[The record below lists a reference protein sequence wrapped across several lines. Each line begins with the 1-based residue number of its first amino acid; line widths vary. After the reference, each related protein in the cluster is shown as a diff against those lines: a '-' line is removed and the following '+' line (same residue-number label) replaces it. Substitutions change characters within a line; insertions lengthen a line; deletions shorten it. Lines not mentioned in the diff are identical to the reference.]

1 MIPIENAKKFTDI
14 TPAETIKEE
23 DLILL
28 HDGTGVKSADFKKI
42 RESLVLN
49 IFGNPNLLDN
59 AYFMGDGQA
68 GNFPIDQN
76 NNGIPDRWVLVDEY
90 SSVEFS
96 DNGIKI
102 KNNST
107 SVGKKVVFLQYLN
120 PIRTDVPITISV
132 FAESVS
138 GTWFFSCNATENV
151 PITNAGVATITLE
164 PREEIYTNFYIWK
177 ASSGE
182 NDYVKIQ
189 VPKIEYGR
197 IQTVGHQENGEWV
210 LDERPSVYQQ
220 ELAKCQRCFYHIGGI
235 TEGNALFPI
244 GLGMALTEAIV
255 SVQLSLPVPMRIAPT
270 VMYSGAF
277 ELVGKDA
284 SGISRAFPV
293 VNITPDSYNSCN
305 LVSMQVSVASG
316 LGLGNMYLLRASN
329 DASAFIE
336 LSAEIF

>member
-76 NNGIPDRWVLVDEY
+76 GDGVPDRWNLEY
-90 SSVEFS
+90 DGSSLEFHE
-96 DNGIKI
+96 DGIKI
-102 KNNST
+102 KNSST
-107 SVGKKVVFLQYLN
+107 SEGNKIIFRQYLN
-120 PIRTDVPITISV
+120 PIRTDVPVTISV
-132 FAESVS
+132 FAKEVS
-138 GTWFFSCNATENV
+138 GTWFFSCNATENT
-151 PITNAGVATITLE
+151 PISSAGIASITID
-164 PREEIYTNFYIWK
+164 PREEKYTNFYIWK
-177 ASSGE
+177 ESSGE

-189 VPKIEYGR
+189 VAKIEYGTV
-197 IQTVGHQENGEWV
+197 QTVGHQENGEWV
-210 LDERPSVYQQ
+210 LDERPPVYQQ

-235 TEGNALFPI
+235 TEGNDLFPI
-244 GLGMALTEAIV
+244 GFGMALTETIV
-255 SVQLSLPVPMRIAPT
+255 SVQLSLPVPMRIVPT

-277 ELVGKDA
+277 ELVGKDS
-284 SGISRAFPV
+284 SGIFRAFPV

-316 LGLGNMYLLRASN
+316 LGLGNMYSLRASN